1 MSKAGKSRKTE
12 AARRGYAR
20 GDADAVTRLLAALAL
35 DDESARTRALDEL
48 ALQRREIAQRFVE
61 ESLRRL
67 RERREAQ
74 VQAAFAD
81 TAEAEVVPAAAN
93 GSRKKAANG

>member
-20 GDADAVTRLLAALAL
+20 GDADAVTRLLAALAI
-35 DDESARTRALDEL
+35 DDESARARALEEL
-48 ALQRREIAQRFVE
+48 ATQRREIAQRFVE

-67 RERREAQ
+67 RERREAMVQ
-74 VQAAFAD
+74 VAFAD
-81 TAEAEVVPAAAN
+81 TIEQEVVPAAGAA
-93 GSRKKAANG
+93 RRKAAGT